1 MSASKL
7 VHLNEEQFR
16 NDARPLYTLTVGEYR
31 ALKVDEEVN
40 RVLKSLPAV
49 THQYAGEAIGKS
61 TRTIDRMVKNGTIK
75 ANADGSIPLTEV
87 IRLRKN
93 NAQNDK

>member
-1 MSASKL
+1 MRRTAKL
-7 VHLNEEQFR
+7 VQLNEEQYR
-16 NDARPLYTLTVGEYR
+16 NDARPLYALTVGEYR
-31 ALKVDEEVN
+31 AMKVDEEVN
-40 RVLKSLPAV
+40 RVLESLPAV
-49 THQYAGEAIGKS
+49 THQYAGSALKKN

-93 NAQNDK
+93 NA